1 MILKF
6 TVPDGPDR
14 KVYTVLRRELG
25 LSAGMVRRLK
35 LADGIAVNGESA
47 FTDRMMHPGDVLTA
61 DVSSCEEP
69 PDIVPERGALDIIYE
84 DEGLIG
90 VNKAPGVIVHPTHSR
105 YTGTLANFAAGYMMD
120 KYENAS
126 VHPVNRLDRDT
137 SGVVL
142 FAKNSYMMAA
152 ASEALREGGAV
163 KRYTA
168 TVLGKMPEESGVI
181 DRPIKR
187 CGEGELKRTVSPD
200 GKPAVTRYRT
210 LAVYE
215 EAEYSLSLLSL
226 ELETGRTHQIRVH
239 CASCGCP
246 LLGDCLYHTAASLAV
261 SEKLG
266 ITRQLLHAE
275 YLTFKN
281 PVGGERLELYAPV
294 MRGDMQKILSK
305 FDVR

>member
-6 TVPDGPDR
+6 AVPDGPDR

-25 LSAGMVRRLK
+25 MSAGMVRRLK
-35 LADGIAVNGESA
+35 LAGGIMVNGEGA
-47 FTDRMMHPGDVLTA
+47 FTDRMLRPGDVLSA
-61 DVSSCEEP
+61 DVSSCEELS
-69 PDIVPERGALDIIYE
+69 DIVPERGELDVIYE

-105 YTGTLANFAAGYMMD
+105 YTGTLANFTAGYMLERYG
-120 KYENAS
+120 KAS

-152 ASEALREGGAV
+152 ASASLRESGVV
-163 KRYTA
+163 KRYA
-168 TVLGKMPEESGVI
+168 AVVYGKMPKVSGVI

-187 CGEGELKRTVSPD
+187 CGEGELKRMVSPE
-200 GKPAVTRYRT
+200 GKSAVTRYKT
-210 LAVYE
+210 IAVYE
-215 EAEYSLSLLSL
+215 EQGYTLSLLSL

-246 LLGDCLYHTAASLAV
+246 LLGDCLYNTAESLAV

-281 PVGGERLELYAPV
+281 PVDGGQVELCAPIC
-294 MRGDMQKILSK
+294 RGDMKKILSK
-305 FDVR
+305 IDVR